1 MTITP
6 KTLRIILA
14 EHEKWLA
21 GDGGERADLR
31 GADLSGANLRD
42 ANLRV
47 ADLSGANL
55 RDANLSVAD
64 LSGADLRDANL
75 RDADLS
81 VADLSG
87 ADLRDANLRDANLRG
102 ADLRGADLYG
112 ADLSDAKGI
121 LLLPV
126 QDTRGHSFTH
136 AVQTDSG
143 WRIRAGCR
151 DFSVEEAR
159 EHWGPR
165 YSKDRDQGD
174 MYLYAVGWLER
185 KVAAMEAER

>member
-21 GDGGERADLR
+21 GGGGERANLSGANLSGANLRDANLR
-31 GADLSGANLRD
+31 GANLSVADLSGANLRD
-42 ANLRV
+42 ANLR
-47 ADLSGANL
+47 
-55 RDANLSVAD
+55 DANMRV
-64 LSGADLRDANL
+64 
-75 RDADLS
+75 
-81 VADLSG
+81 
-87 ADLRDANLRDANLRG
+87 
-102 ADLRGADLYG
+102 ADLRGADLRVADLRGANLHGANLHG
-112 ADLSDAKGI
+112 ADLRGAKGI

-159 EHWGPR
+159 EHWGPS
-165 YSKDRDQGD
+165 YSKDREQGD